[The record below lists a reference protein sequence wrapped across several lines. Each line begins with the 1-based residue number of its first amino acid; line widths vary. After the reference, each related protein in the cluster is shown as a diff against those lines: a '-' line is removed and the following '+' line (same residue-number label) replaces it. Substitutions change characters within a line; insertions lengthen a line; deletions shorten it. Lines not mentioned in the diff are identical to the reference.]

1 MENLHSLETNVLI
14 EMLVKQT
21 AHLTAKIADRDTQG
35 VAQYEYEIALIQAE
49 LNSRQQPKDNTT
61 ISDMGIE
68 FTSPSAPA
76 SGITDPGSQN
86 STA

>member
-1 MENLHSLETNVLI
+1 MGNLHSLETNELI

-21 AHLTAKIADRDTQG
+21 AQLTAKIADRDPQG
-35 VAQYEYEIALIQAE
+35 AAQYEYEIAMIQAE
-49 LNSRQQPKDNTT
+49 INSRQQPKDNTT

-76 SGITDPGSQN
+76 SGLTDPGSQN
-86 STA
+86 STE

>member
-1 MENLHSLETNVLI
+1 MPHLQSLETNLLL
-14 EMLVKQT
+14 EMLVEQT
-21 AHLTAKIADRDTQG
+21 AQLTARIADRDTQG
-35 VAQYEYEIALIQAE
+35 AAQYEYEIAMIQAE

-68 FTSPSAPA
+68 FSSPSAPV
-76 SGITDPGSQN
+76 SGLTDPGSQN